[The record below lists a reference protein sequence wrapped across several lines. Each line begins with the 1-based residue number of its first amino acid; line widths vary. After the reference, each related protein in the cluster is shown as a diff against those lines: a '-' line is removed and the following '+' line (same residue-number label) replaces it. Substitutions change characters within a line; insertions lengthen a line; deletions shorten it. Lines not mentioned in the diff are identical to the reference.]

1 ARDLIKKA
9 GAEGKEIEVI
19 GTSGRWLRDRE
30 TAEAVGDAWKE
41 IGLKPNI
48 QILEFNNYLDVLFD
62 RSERPE
68 SIYDSAGDPML
79 SVQPALDAIYS
90 SEGDQGANSDTELA
104 GNIERAGQTV
114 DESKRAQLLDSIL
127 KRGCDQALMA
137 FLPS

>member
-1 ARDLIKKA
+1 
-9 GAEGKEIEVI
+9 
-19 GTSGRWLRDRE
+19 
-30 TAEAVGDAWKE
+30 
-41 IGLKPNI
+41 
-48 QILEFNNYLDVLFD
+48 VLFD

-137 FLPS
+137 FLPSPENLYGGSKDLVWQPVPDAAVRIASMSWK